1 MASKSH
7 ATMLE
12 VAIGGVGFFLIAQVQ
27 GCSAAQWLRPVN
39 LLNPQQKTQVVY
51 GGVIVSLT
59 KGIKQAI
66 LKDCLRFHCHFCH
79 KHSKCLHTRL

>member
-39 LLNPQQKTQVVY
+39 LLNLSKKRRWFMV
-51 GGVIVSLT
+51 VSLF
-59 KGIKQAI
+59 
-66 LKDCLRFHCHFCH
+66 R
-79 KHSKCLHTRL
+79 

>member
-39 LLNPQQKTQVVY
+39 LLNPSAKNA
-51 GGVIVSLT
+51 GGLWWCHCFVDQGHQTGDPKRLP
-59 KGIKQAI
+59 AI
-66 LKDCLRFHCHFCH
+66 PLPLL
-79 KHSKCLHTRL
+79 S